1 MAAASMLLDGPDEAP
16 LTVALAH
23 GAGAPMDS
31 PFMAFFAEGLARH
44 RFGVAR
50 FEFPYMA
57 ARRTGAKPR
66 KSSGRTER
74 QNWDEAFAAFMIHE
88 HVW

>member
-1 MAAASMLLDGPDEAP
+1 MTASRLLLNGPANAA

-31 PFMAFFAEGLARH
+31 PFMAYFAEALAAQGYR
-44 RFGVAR
+44 VAR

-57 ARRTGAKPR
+57 KRRETGRAGGMDR
-66 KSSGRTER
+66 S
-74 QNWDEAFAAFMIHE
+74 
-88 HVW
+88 

>member
-1 MAAASMLLDGPDEAP
+1 
-16 LTVALAH
+16 
-23 GAGAPMDS
+23 
-31 PFMAFFAEGLARH
+31 
-44 RFGVAR
+44 
-50 FEFPYMA
+50 MA